1 MASVDV
7 VIPVYNEEHV
17 LAPTIETLRQ
27 FIGQHPGHSWRI
39 VVADNGSTDGT
50 LRLAE
55 TLSDQHPDVSY
66 VHLPQKGRGR
76 ALRAAWLASDAD
88 IVSFMD
94 VDLSTDL
101 SALPLLVAAIVDE
114 GYDVAI
120 GSRLA
125 PGSETTRS
133 FRRELI
139 SRAYNRLIKAMF
151 FTRFSDAQCGFKAL
165 SRQAAHELLL
175 HVKNEHWFLDTE
187 LLILAEKGGYRIKDI
202 PVRWVEDPDSRVRVA
217 STAWE
222 DIRGLL
228 RLRFSRLPRR
238 PPRGV

>member
-1 MASVDV
+1 MDHPLLSIV
-7 VIPVYNEEHV
+7 VPAYNEERRLPHTLPRI
-17 LAPTIETLRQ
+17 LAFLQ
-27 FIGQHPGHSWRI
+27 AQDYPGE
-39 VVADNGSTDGT
+39 VVVVDDGSTDSTARVVEEIAADLPYVT
-50 LRLAE
+50 LIRNEHRGKGYAVNTGALAAHGDYIF
-55 TLSDQHPDVSY
+55 LC
-66 VHLPQKGRGR
+66 
-76 ALRAAWLASDAD
+76 DAD
-88 IVSFMD
+88 
-94 VDLSTDL
+94 LSMPIEEVTRFL
-101 SALPLLVAAIVDE
+101 PPALE